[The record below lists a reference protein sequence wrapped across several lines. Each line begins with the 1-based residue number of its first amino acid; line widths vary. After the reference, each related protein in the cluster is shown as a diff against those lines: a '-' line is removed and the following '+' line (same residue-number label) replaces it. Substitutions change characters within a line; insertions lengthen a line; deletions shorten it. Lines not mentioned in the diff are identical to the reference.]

1 MTACKAQLTIVGH
14 VNTFWSIVS
23 FVVVFGIGGFVG
35 LVFYYWFV
43 VIPKQVLER

>member
-1 MTACKAQLTIVGH
+1 MTAWEAQLTIVRH
-14 VNTFWSIVS
+14 VNTFWSVVS